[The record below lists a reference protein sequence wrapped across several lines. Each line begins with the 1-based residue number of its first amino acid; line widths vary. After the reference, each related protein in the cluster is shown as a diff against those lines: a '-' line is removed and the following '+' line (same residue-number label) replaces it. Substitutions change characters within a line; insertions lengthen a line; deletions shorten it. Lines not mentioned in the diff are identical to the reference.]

1 MIATLRVSS
10 VRDRHSS
17 SGPRVALPPKY
28 DLAKVSRAL
37 LEEAVRLHP
46 KCLPAGELCRRIVG
60 NPDDKREME
69 TASRA
74 IHHLREF
81 GLLSGC
87 EDDTTKLTNSALKA
101 GELLID

>member
-1 MIATLRVSS
+1 MTATRRVSF
-10 VRDRHSS
+10 VRDRHSP
-17 SGPRVALPPKY
+17 SGPRAAVPPKY

-60 NPDDKREME
+60 NPDDEREVE
-69 TASRA
+69 TASHA
-74 IHHLREF
+74 IHHLRDF

-87 EDDTTKLTNSALKA
+87 EDEIAEPTSPALKA
-101 GELLID
+101 GELLIE